1 MQIVRLVM
9 MIAAVA
15 GVIYAL
21 EYMERGIAVWFWIT
35 LLGVGFVGLLYTFR
49 LTQRRVRLER
59 RAKERQEK
67 KKSPDIAPGGFFWRG
82 LRRRAGNFG
91 KFSGRSMRLSWPGI
105 FGSCR
110 VPIRRAM
117 RTPSLR
123 SPPPPE
129 DFAVVIGGKA
139 VGGIGLAPGTDVGRF
154 NAGIGC
160 RIGASYRGLVPG
172 TGCYDRRRGA
182 GRGAGFRK
190 YPDNSYLCRRIRL
203 ESRFAAGAGQS
214 RIPFRGDDALRFCRE
229 RSVRGRLLL

>member
-1 MQIVRLVM
+1 
-9 MIAAVA
+9 
-15 GVIYAL
+15 
-21 EYMERGIAVWFWIT
+21 MERAEAEGRELRKIFRKIDAVV
-35 LLGVGFVGLLYTFR
+35 L
-49 LTQRRVRLER
+49 
-59 RAKERQEK
+59 
-67 KKSPDIAPGGFFWRG
+67 
-82 LRRRAGNFG
+82 AGNFRKLQG
-91 KFSGRSMRLSWPGI
+91 PYSPGDAHAFI
-105 FGSCR
+105 
-110 VPIRRAM
+110 
-117 RTPSLR
+117 TQ
-123 SPPPPE
+123 PPPPE

-214 RIPFRGDDALRFCRE
+214 RIPFRGDDAPRFCRE
-229 RSVRGRLLL
+229 RSVRGWLLL

>member
-1 MQIVRLVM
+1 
-9 MIAAVA
+9 
-15 GVIYAL
+15 
-21 EYMERGIAVWFWIT
+21 
-35 LLGVGFVGLLYTFR
+35 
-49 LTQRRVRLER
+49 
-59 RAKERQEK
+59 
-67 KKSPDIAPGGFFWRG
+67 
-82 LRRRAGNFG
+82 
-91 KFSGRSMRLSWPGI
+91 MRLSWPGI

-139 VGGIGLAPGTDVGRF
+139 VGGIGLAPWAASGWRRGRHRVG
-154 NAGIGC
+154 AGDGC
-160 RIGASYRGLVPG
+160 RIGAVGSGLSDRGFVPGLRTGASYRGLVPG
-172 TGCYDRRRGA
+172 TGRYDRRRGA
-182 GRGAGFRK
+182 GRGVGFRK

-214 RIPFRGDDALRFCRE
+214 RIPFRGDDAPRFCRE